1 MVTPANP
8 QEEPMVSVFMKVSQ
22 ATAEML
28 DQYRISLRPV
38 RSRAAVARE
47 ALTEY
52 LKQQEAKAAAT
63 SPAPIKSWR

>member
-28 DQYRISLRPV
+28 DQRF
-38 RSRAAVARE
+38 
-47 ALTEY
+47 
-52 LKQQEAKAAAT
+52 K
-63 SPAPIKSWR
+63 